1 MRAPRPGQGQLQV
14 SLYHTWK
21 LKDEIEIRD
30 GLPVIDRLNGG
41 SGAGPE
47 HEVQLQAGY
56 FQSGM
61 GAFLNGSWRS
71 GYRLNG
77 ATTAKDLHFSDLST
91 FSLNLFAD
99 LSSRPQLLRAHPW
112 LRGARVQ
119 LQAQNLFDT
128 RQDVRD
134 GLGLTPQAYQ
144 PDYRDPIGRT
154 LRISFRKLIGPSRS
168 VQPPGQRPAPPP
180 R

>member
-1 MRAPRPGQGQLQV
+1 
-14 SLYHTWK
+14 
-21 LKDEIEIRD
+21 
-30 GLPVIDRLNGG
+30 
-41 SGAGPE
+41 
-47 HEVQLQAGY
+47 
-56 FQSGM
+56 M

-77 ATTAKDLHFSDLST
+77 ATAAKDLYFSDQST

-99 LSSRPQLLRAHPW
+99 LSSQPQLLRAHPW
-112 LRGARVQ
+112 LRGTRVQ

-144 PDYRDPIGRT
+144 PDYLDPIGRT
-154 LRISFRKLIGPSRS
+154 VRISIRKLIGPSRP